1 MVDTDQ
7 GVVPLLF
14 TSSFDVS
21 IGWFPVL
28 VVADSATATFGTSNV
43 TTEYI
48 QREGRQISQSSWDIC
63 FQVISV
69 SRQEEGRQERDRTGT
84 GWGGMLDFQI
94 PLCAYSLAYNGNK
107 ACLNFSTID
116 Q

>member
-84 GWGGMLDFQI
+84 GWGG
-94 PLCAYSLAYNGNK
+94 C
-107 ACLNFSTID
+107 
-116 Q
+116 